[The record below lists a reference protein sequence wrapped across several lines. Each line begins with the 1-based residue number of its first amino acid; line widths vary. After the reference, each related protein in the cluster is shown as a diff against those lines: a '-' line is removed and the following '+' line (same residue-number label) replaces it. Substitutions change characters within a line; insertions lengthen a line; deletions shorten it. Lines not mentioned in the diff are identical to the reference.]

1 MSLYSHLSQI
11 VQCFTM
17 DLFNMKIHTA
27 PVGENSLTVGAGKL
41 LAKMDRV
48 HVSFQVG
55 LSREVLATVLA
66 REYLQGSA
74 MFLLLVSD

>member
-1 MSLYSHLSQI
+1 MY
-11 VQCFTM
+11 
-17 DLFNMKIHTA
+17 LFNMKIHTA

-55 LSREVLATVLA
+55 LSREILAAVLTG
-66 REYLQGSA
+66 EYLQGSA
-74 MFLLLVSD
+74 MLLLLMSH

>member
-1 MSLYSHLSQI
+1 MY
-11 VQCFTM
+11 
-17 DLFNMKIHTA
+17 LFNMKIHTA

-55 LSREVLATVLA
+55 LSREVLATVLTGKD
-66 REYLQGSA
+66 LQGSA
-74 MFLLLVSD
+74 VLLFLVSD